1 MKKLF
6 CVVVSDPNNVYGLES
21 PIIFHVK
28 SDDSNRA
35 DDAVRE
41 MLEEEYGYEKEWID
55 DFEIFTFEVS
65 DSEIIEI

>member
-6 CVVVSDPNNVYGLES
+6 CVCVTDPNNVYGLES

-28 SDDSNRA
+28 CEDSNKA
-35 DDAVRE
+35 DEEVRG
-41 MLEEEYGYEKEWID
+41 MLEEEYEYEKEWINEL
-55 DFEIFTFEVS
+55 EIFTFEVS

>member
-6 CVVVSDPNNVYGLES
+6 CVCVTDPNNVYGLES

-28 SDDSNRA
+28 ADDSNKA
-35 DDAVRE
+35 DDAVRG
-41 MLEEEYGYEKEWID
+41 MLEEEYEYEKEWINELD
-55 DFEIFTFEVS
+55 IFTFEVS